1 MITCNLLGVVRN
13 KVQYAE
19 CKVEV
24 LTTTGWSTGCSHPT
38 WGKQIIAGKKHKH
51 RFVFTWLSFVTK
63 REPRSPIRGV
73 TQSSPDFPS
82 VSPVPECTVTLPGD
96 GEQGVQSGNTENLS
110 SRSIDDS
117 QGVTGSIF
125 SWRRA

>member
-1 MITCNLLGVVRN
+1 M
-13 KVQYAE
+13 
-19 CKVEV
+19 
-24 LTTTGWSTGCSHPT
+24 
-38 WGKQIIAGKKHKH
+38 KHKH
-51 RFVFTWLSFVTK
+51 NLD
-63 REPRSPIRGV
+63 
-73 TQSSPDFPS
+73 PDFPS

-125 SWRRA
+125 SWRRAYISFNHA